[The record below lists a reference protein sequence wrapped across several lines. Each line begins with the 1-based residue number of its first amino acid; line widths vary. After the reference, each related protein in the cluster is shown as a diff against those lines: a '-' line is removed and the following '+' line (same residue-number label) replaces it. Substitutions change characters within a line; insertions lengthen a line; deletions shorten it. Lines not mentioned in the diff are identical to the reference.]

1 MEIQNTQNT
10 INTMNQPATEP
21 QTLEQQRQQA
31 EQQALELQNKIDELG
46 KQIEDRD
53 KPRISDMVA
62 DTLHDRINMKV
73 EEALTDIDAYN
84 CEFELELNGKEIEVY
99 RLSIDSAAEIAEQVA
114 NDVLKMFR
122 IVEQE

>member
-114 NDVLKMFR
+114 DSVLKMFR